1 MELVSVIIPSKN
13 SSATISSCLESVK
26 NQTYSNT
33 EIIVVDGYS
42 TDGSSEFCKN
52 QNAMVFKSEF
62 KLLGARY
69 VGLQK
74 SSGKYVVMIDSD
86 QILEKACIQ
95 GCVDLIEK
103 GFDMICL
110 EERSLNPKTL
120 VQKMFEAD
128 RLLIHEQADLHMIP
142 LYGAIN
148 PRFYRRTIL
157 EKAFAVIPEVIFPI
171 ALAWEDAILYFEASK
186 LSSKVAIVRN
196 AIWHQEPQNLSEV
209 WYKTR
214 KYGKSARQL
223 AKTGHYS
230 SLLSKK
236 IRFRRS
242 RGISKKKIQSDILQL
257 LKAPGYMT
265 GFYLG

>member
-33 EIIVVDGYS
+33 EIIVVDGNS
-42 TDGSSEFCKN
+42 TDGSREFCKN

-86 QILEKACIQ
+86 QILEKTCIQ
-95 GCVDLIEK
+95 DCVDLMEK
-103 GFDMICL
+103 GFDMISL
-110 EERSLNPKTL
+110 EEMSLNPKTL
-120 VQKMFEAD
+120 IQKMFEAD
-128 RLLIHEQADLHMIP
+128 RLLIHEQAVLQMNP
-142 LYGAIN
+142 LYGAIM

-157 EKAFAVIPEVIFPI
+157 EKVFAVIPEVILPI
-171 ALAWEDAILYFEASK
+171 TMAWEDAIVYFEASK
-186 LSSKVAIVRN
+186 LSNKVAIVRN
-196 AIWHQEPQNLSEV
+196 AVWHQEPRSLSEV

-230 SLLSKK
+230 SLISKK
-236 IRFRRS
+236 IRFRS
-242 RGISKKKIQSDILQL
+242 RGISKKKIMSAILLL

>member
-1 MELVSVIIPSKN
+1 MELVSVIIPIKN

-26 NQTYSNT
+26 NQNYSNI
-33 EIIVVDGYS
+33 EVIVVDGNS
-42 TDGSSEFCKN
+42 TDGSREYCKN
-52 QNAMVFKSEF
+52 HNAMVFNSEF
-62 KLLGARY
+62 MLLGARY

-74 SSGKYVVMIDSD
+74 SSGKYVVMIDAD
-86 QILEKACIQ
+86 QILEKTCIQ
-95 GCVDLIEK
+95 NCVDLIEK

-110 EERSLNPKTL
+110 EEMSLNPKTL
-120 VQKMFEAD
+120 IQKMFEAD
-128 RLLIHEQADLHMIP
+128 RLLIHEQADLQMNP
-142 LYGAIN
+142 LYGAIA

-157 EKAFAVIPEVIFPI
+157 EKVFAVIPEVIFPI

-186 LSSKVAIVRN
+186 LSNKVAIVRN
-196 AIWHQEPQNLSEV
+196 AIWHQEPQSLSEV

-230 SLLSKK
+230 SLFSKK

-242 RGISKKKIQSDILQL
+242 RGISKKKILSAILLL